1 MEENSEKKLKQ
12 ERARRIRVARIRH
25 SIISVFGV
33 WLVLSVAICVFLLLK
48 LHTMEEKMDYLLD
61 NFTVSGQME
70 EESKNSAADTDAGA
84 YLNLEGMEESY
95 DAQEDYVVAQAV
107 NQRENLAGPDDLH
120 KVYLTFD
127 DGPSSNTAQ
136 ILDILKKHDLKATF
150 FVVGREGEEEK
161 ALYRRIVEEGHTLA
175 MHSYSH
181 RYNALYQS
189 REAFEQDFAQIQNYL
204 YEITGQE
211 CLFYRFPGGSSNH
224 VSNTD
229 MTEFIRYLNSQG
241 ITYF

>member
-150 FVVGREGEEEK
+150 LSLAGRVKKRRLCIGALWRKGIRSPCILIHTGTMRCISPEK
-161 ALYRRIVEEGHTLA
+161 PLNRILRR
-175 MHSYSH
+175 
-181 RYNALYQS
+181 S
-189 REAFEQDFAQIQNYL
+189 RI
-204 YEITGQE
+204 I
-211 CLFYRFPGGSSNH
+211 C
-224 VSNTD
+224 
-229 MTEFIRYLNSQG
+229 MK
-241 ITYF
+241 